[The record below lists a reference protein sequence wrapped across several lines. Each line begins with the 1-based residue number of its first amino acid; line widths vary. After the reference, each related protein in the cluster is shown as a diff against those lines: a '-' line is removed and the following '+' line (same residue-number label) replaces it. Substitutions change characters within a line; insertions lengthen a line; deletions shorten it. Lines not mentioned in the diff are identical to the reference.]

1 MSFKKQTKLYFAE
14 KNEIFQIIRE
24 RYILEL
30 NKFNLKYLDGTP
42 YEIYSG
48 LQEYTNLID
57 VKTYIDNYIAF
68 KPYKL
73 LQKNAMKIFNIQN

>member
-24 RYILEL
+24 RYIIEL
-30 NKFNLKYLDGTP
+30 NKFNLKYDGTP

-48 LQEYTNLID
+48 LQEFTNLLD

-73 LQKNAMKIFNIQN
+73 LQKKAMKIFNIQN